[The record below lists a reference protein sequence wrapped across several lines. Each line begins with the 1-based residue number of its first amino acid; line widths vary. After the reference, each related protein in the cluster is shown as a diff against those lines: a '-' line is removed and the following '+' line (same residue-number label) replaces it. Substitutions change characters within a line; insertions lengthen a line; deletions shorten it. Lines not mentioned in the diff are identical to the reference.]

1 MGVTMSTGS
10 PEAQAQV
17 SVFIFSISTAV
28 DGQLQR
34 FTEVQVNASSPTPE
48 NDAWLK
54 YTRSTGTP
62 PPGEYLIFAGGRH
75 KKVRTTETLA
85 VDDLGVAT

>member
-1 MGVTMSTGS
+1 M
-10 PEAQAQV
+10 PPQEN
-17 SVFIFSISTAV
+17 VFIYTIDTGV
-28 DGQLQR
+28 DGQLKR
-34 FTEVQVNASSPTPE
+34 FAAVQVPASATPE
-48 NDAWLK
+48 NDAWLR
-54 YTRSTGTP
+54 YVRQNGTP